1 VAAIVFKDV
10 SVTINSIS
18 LGDHVQSCELN
29 YSLAAVEVSAMNSA
43 GTRTYASGMNDTTF
57 TVTLFQDFATSN
69 VEATVYPLVGTT
81 TTVVVKPT
89 SGTVGANNPSYT
101 IAGAYLASH
110 TPIAAG
116 APGEAG
122 LTQLVFQGGT
132 IAKAVI

>member
-1 VAAIVFKDV
+1 MAAIVFKDV

-81 TTVVVKPT
+81 TTVVIKPT
-89 SGTVGANNPSYT
+89 SSAVGATNPSYT

-122 LTQLVFQGGT
+122 LTQLTFQGGT
-132 IAKAVI
+132 ITKAVA

>member
-57 TVTLFQDFATSN
+57 TVTLFQDFASSN

-89 SGTVGANNPSYT
+89 SGTVGATNPSYT

-110 TPIAAG
+110 TPVAAG

-132 IAKAVI
+132 ITKAVI

>member
-1 VAAIVFKDV
+1 MAAIVFKDV

-57 TVTLFQDFATSN
+57 TVTLFQDFAASN

-81 TTVVVKPT
+81 TTVVIKPT
-89 SGTVGANNPSYT
+89 SSATGASNPSYT

-110 TPIAAG
+110 TPISAG

-122 LTQLVFQGGT
+122 LTQLTFQGGT
-132 IAKAVI
+132 ITKAVA

>member
-1 VAAIVFKDV
+1 MAAIVFKDV

-57 TVTLFQDFATSN
+57 TVTLFQDFAASN

-81 TTVVVKPT
+81 TTVVIKPT
-89 SGTVGANNPSYT
+89 SSAVGASNPSYT

-132 IAKAVI
+132 ITKAVA

>member
-1 VAAIVFKDV
+1 MAAIVFKDV

-57 TVTLFQDFATSN
+57 TVTLFQDFASSN

-89 SGTVGANNPSYT
+89 SGTVGATNPSYT

-110 TPIAAG
+110 TPVAAG

-132 IAKAVI
+132 ITKAVI

>member
-1 VAAIVFKDV
+1 MAAIVFKDV
-10 SVTINSIS
+10 SVTVNAVDLS
-18 LGDHVQSCELN
+18 DHVQSCELN
-29 YSLAAVEVSAMNSA
+29 YSLAGVEISAMNSA
-43 GTRTYASGMNDTTF
+43 GTRTYAAGMNDTTF
-57 TVTLFQDFATSN
+57 TVTLFQDFAGSET
-69 VEATVYPLVGTT
+69 EATVYPLVGTT

-89 SGTVGANNPSYT
+89 SSAVGATNPSYT

-132 IAKAVI
+132 IAKAVA